1 MLEPLILQVIGVEV
15 QGLVQSI
22 ITLSTA
28 VTAIGAIIAKFI
40 QTHTNNQKL
49 TIQVI

>member
-1 MLEPLILQVIGVEV
+1 MQVTGVEV
-15 QGLVQSI
+15 QGFVQSI

-28 VTAIGAIIAKFI
+28 VTAIGAIIARFI

-49 TIQVI
+49 TM

>member
-1 MLEPLILQVIGVEV
+1 MLEPLIMQVTGIEV

-22 ITLSTA
+22 IAIATA

-40 QTHTNNQKL
+40 QTHTNSQKL
-49 TIQVI
+49 KT